1 MEVPAGMELWA
12 TWAMEALVAWA
23 ASWRRVSQSATQVM
37 AATEATEVLGVLEAL
52 AESAASGHWE
62 AQAATEAMEGL
73 AAQVAPGFLP
83 QPHSRFST
91 RAQSV
96 AALAVWQV
104 SVGLVEPSEQTAP
117 MGLVAMEA
125 TGDLPA
131 WPEMA
136 AMAELVML

>member
-1 MEVPAGMELWA
+1 MGASAAQEVLA
-12 TWAMEALVAWA
+12 TQAAREAMEGLA
-23 ASWRRVSQSATQVM
+23 
-37 AATEATEVLGVLEAL
+37 VLEAL

-62 AQAATEAMEGL
+62 AQAATEGMEES
-73 AAQVAPGFLP
+73 AARVAPGFLL

-96 AALAVWQV
+96 AALAAWQV
-104 SVGLVEPSEQTAP
+104 SVDLVEPLEQTAP
-117 MGLVAMEA
+117 MGPAAMEA
-125 TGDLPA
+125 QADLPA